1 MKKIWIIWAMQEE
14 IDYLI
19 ESMKFIEQ
27 KDQFFIWKIWECQVV
42 LVRSWIWKVNAALT
56 AQRLIS
62 EFKVELIINTWIAWA
77 MQSGLDVLDFVVSKD
92 ALYHDFDVTWFWY
105 PITEIPRM
113 ETSCFSWNSERN
125 EKIKQCFEK
134 NQNSDLF
141 KWHKLIEW
149 RIATWDQFI
158 SDKETKQHIISIC
171 NPACVEM
178 EWGAIAH
185 VCRCNKIPFVILR
198 CMSDSA
204 DENWTQNYKFN
215 DKLAARMSATLVS
228 ETLNWNYSW

>member
-1 MKKIWIIWAMQEE
+1 MQEE

-19 ESMKFIEQ
+19 ESMKSIEQ
-27 KDQFFIWKIWECQVV
+27 KDQFFIWNIWEYQVV

-62 EFKVELIINTWIAWA
+62 EFHVEMIINTWIAWA
-77 MQSGLDVLDFVVSKD
+77 MENGLNVLDFVVSKD
-92 ALYHDFDVTWFWY
+92 AVYHDFDATGFGYKV
-105 PITEIPRM
+105 TEIPQM
-113 ETSCFSWNSERN
+113 ETSCFPWNAQRN
-125 EKIKQCFEK
+125 EKIKECFEK
-134 NQNSDLF
+134 NQNSELF

-158 SDKETKQHIISIC
+158 SDKKTKEHIIDIC

-178 EWGAIAH
+178 EWTAIAH
-185 VCRCNKIPFVILR
+185 ACRCNKIPFVIIR

-215 DKLAARMSATLVS
+215 DKLAAKMSATLVK
-228 ETLNWNYSW
+228 EVLELIN